1 MNGIV
6 TATTSHHLFDHPA
19 QLAALQEHLS
29 DVEIET
35 ICRRLGHKWR
45 DRDLPPGVT
54 VRSLVYRSLNAD
66 KSINAVLADLA
77 AADMADMVDVTDSA
91 WCQARSRLPQELLD
105 TLVRC
110 SDKRLATMTGQ
121 QYSCWG
127 RAIYLADGSTVSTED
142 TPQLVEAFG
151 YAETKHG
158 PSRFPVARIT
168 LLARA
173 GVEAIFA
180 YRLDAYRISEQA
192 QLYDMWDRI
201 SRGAILITDRK
212 FSSFYILAKLRH
224 RRIDMI
230 VPLYQ
235 RRDPGKLISR
245 GKAIGTDQWIVTLDL
260 SKQLRKRY
268 NDPTL
273 PKTLKVRLIR
283 VRYRSGKT
291 KKTLWLV
298 TTLLDAQRYRRR
310 DIVALYR
317 KRWGIETRIGS
328 LKTTLEMGIL
338 RSKGTAAVRLE
349 VAATVLAH
357 NLTETVIHQ
366 AAKRTE
372 TPADRISFAG
382 AIKIILA
389 FSNRLQTTEGSA
401 RIGLY
406 NRMLDHVAS
415 NTNLYRPG
423 RVEPRL
429 VKRDNRRFGSLKIP
443 RQQAREGLS

>member
-6 TATTSHHLFDHPA
+6 TATTSHHFFEHPV
-19 QLAALQEHLS
+19 QLAALQEYLS
-29 DVEIET
+29 DAEIET
-35 ICRRLGHKWR
+35 ICRQLGHKWR

-54 VRSLVYRSLNAD
+54 VRSLVYRSLNPD
-66 KSINAVLADLA
+66 KSINAVIADLA
-77 AADMADMVDVTDSA
+77 AAGLGDALDVTDSA

-105 TLVRC
+105 ALVRR

-121 QYSCWG
+121 EYSCWG
-127 RAIYLADGSTVSTED
+127 RPIYLADGSTVSTED
-142 TPQLVEAFG
+142 TADLVEAFG

-168 LLARA
+168 VLARA
-173 GVEAIFA
+173 GVESIVA
-180 YRLDAYRISEQA
+180 YRLDAYRTSEQA
-192 QLYDMWDRI
+192 QLYDMWDIIPRN
-201 SRGAILITDRK
+201 AILITDRK
-212 FSSFYILAKLRH
+212 FGSFYVLAKLRR

-230 VPLYQ
+230 VPLHQ

-245 GKAIGTDQWIVTLDL
+245 GRAIGKDEWIVTLDL

-273 PKTLKVRLIR
+273 PKFLKVRLIR
-283 VRYRSGKT
+283 VRYRSGGER
-291 KKTLWLV
+291 KTLWLV
-298 TTLLDAQRYRRR
+298 TTLLDAQRYRRSE
-310 DIVALYR
+310 IVALYR
-317 KRWGIETRIGS
+317 KRWGIETRIGAI
-328 LKTTLEMGIL
+328 KTTLEMGIL
-338 RSKGTAAVRLE
+338 RSKGPAAVRLE
-349 VAATVLAH
+349 VAATILAH

-382 AIKIILA
+382 AIKTILA
-389 FSNRLQTTEGSA
+389 FSSRLQTTEGAA
-401 RIGLY
+401 RIRLY

-429 VKRDNRRFGSLKIP
+429 VKRDSRRFGFLKIP

>member
-6 TATTSHHLFDHPA
+6 TATTSHHVFDHPV

-29 DVEIET
+29 DVEIEA
-35 ICRRLGHKWR
+35 ICRQLGHKWR

-54 VRSLVYRSLNAD
+54 VRSLVYRSLNPD

-77 AADMADMVDVTDSA
+77 AAGLYDALDVTDSA

-105 TLVRC
+105 TLVHR
-110 SDKRLATMTGQ
+110 SDKRLVAMTGQ
-121 QYSCWG
+121 EYSCWG
-127 RAIYLADGSTVSTED
+127 RPIYLGDGSTVSTED
-142 TPQLVEAFG
+142 TADLVEAFG

-168 LLARA
+168 VLARA
-173 GVEAIFA
+173 GVEAIVA
-180 YRLDAYRISEQA
+180 YRLDAYRTSEQA

-201 SRGAILITDRK
+201 PRNAILITDRK
-212 FSSFYILAKLRH
+212 FGSFYVLAKLRR

-230 VPLYQ
+230 VPLHQ

-245 GKAIGTDQWIVTLDL
+245 GKAIGKDQWIVTLDL

-273 PKTLKVRLIR
+273 PKFLKVRLIR
-283 VRYRSGKT
+283 VRYRNGGKRM
-291 KKTLWLV
+291 TLWLV
-298 TTLLDAQRYRRR
+298 TTLLDSQRYRRR

-317 KRWGIETRIGS
+317 KRWGIETRIGAI
-328 LKTTLEMGIL
+328 KTTLEMGIL
-338 RSKGTAAVRLE
+338 RSKSAAAVRLE
-349 VAATVLAH
+349 VAATILAH
-357 NLTETVIHQ
+357 NLTETVIQQ

-372 TPADRISFAG
+372 TSADRISFAG
-382 AIKIILA
+382 AIKTILA
-389 FSNRLQTTEGSA
+389 FSSRLQTAEGAA
-401 RIGLY
+401 RIRLY
-406 NRMLDHVAS
+406 NRMLDHVAG

-429 VKRDNRRFGSLKIP
+429 VKRDSRRFGSLKIP